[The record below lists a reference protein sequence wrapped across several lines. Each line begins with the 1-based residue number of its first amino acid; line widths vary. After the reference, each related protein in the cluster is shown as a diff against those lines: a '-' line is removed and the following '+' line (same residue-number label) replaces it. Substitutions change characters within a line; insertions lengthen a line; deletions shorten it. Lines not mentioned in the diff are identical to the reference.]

1 MNMIPRLVGGLLIA
15 IGAVVAVHMLIE
27 PLYYVSSEA
36 SPYSP
41 IWRIIDLFMALAIVL
56 GVSYGYMRKK
66 RAGYEGGEA
75 PITREFL
82 MANMQLYGFVF
93 VGLLFFW
100 NWFNVLNPGFTG
112 AEPEVISIVWTFID
126 VALPLLSVNLG
137 LHLAE
142 IGKQ

>member
-1 MNMIPRLVGGLLIA
+1 MNMVPRLVGGLLIA

-66 RAGYEGGEA
+66 RAGS
-75 PITREFL
+75 
-82 MANMQLYGFVF
+82 
-93 VGLLFFW
+93 
-100 NWFNVLNPGFTG
+100 G
-112 AEPEVISIVWTFID
+112 AARCRSPASF
-126 VALPLLSVNLG
+126 
-137 LHLAE
+137 
-142 IGKQ
+142 